1 MKSVIKK
8 YVKNLLMIAF
18 FTFIALYFSL
28 KGEFSVV
35 LDTVKNAKLIYV
47 LVAFII
53 MCAYY
58 GLEGYVLMIFGR
70 LYNRFYTFKQGVVNS
85 FVAAFFNGITPFQ
98 SGGQFA
104 QIFVF
109 NKQKIAPKFS
119 ASILLLNFIV
129 YQSVVV
135 LYSLVVV
142 ILKYSYYRSHFS
154 NFFSLALLGFGINFF
169 VICSLFVGAKSKSL
183 QNFFV
188 NVVLKIGA
196 KVHLV
201 RDYETEAHKVNQHL
215 EDFRR
220 ELKTL
225 QKNKRMLIQV
235 STLNIIKLTLLYC
248 IPYFCAK
255 SLNLDVSQI
264 KLTEFIGV
272 TSFVYMITSFIPIP
286 GASGGSEGTFII
298 MFGYLL
304 GSVGAKGSM
313 IVWRFVTY
321 YSILIVGAIVFG
333 LDQDINRKG
342 S

>member
-1 MKSVIKK
+1 M
-8 YVKNLLMIAF
+8 
-18 FTFIALYFSL
+18 
-28 KGEFSVV
+28 
-35 LDTVKNAKLIYV
+35 
-47 LVAFII
+47 
-53 MCAYY
+53 
-58 GLEGYVLMIFGR
+58 
-70 LYNRFYTFKQGVVNS
+70 
-85 FVAAFFNGITPFQ
+85 
-98 SGGQFA
+98 
-104 QIFVF
+104 
-109 NKQKIAPKFS
+109 
-119 ASILLLNFIV
+119 
-129 YQSVVV
+129 
-135 LYSLVVV
+135 
-142 ILKYSYYRSHFS
+142 
-154 NFFSLALLGFGINFF
+154 
-169 VICSLFVGAKSKSL
+169 FVGAKSKSL

-188 NVVLKIGA
+188 NVVLKVGA

-201 RDYETEAHKVNQHL
+201 RDYETEVHKVNQHL

-235 STLNIIKLTLLYC
+235 STLNIIKLTLLYS

-255 SLNLDVSQI
+255 SLSLDVSQI